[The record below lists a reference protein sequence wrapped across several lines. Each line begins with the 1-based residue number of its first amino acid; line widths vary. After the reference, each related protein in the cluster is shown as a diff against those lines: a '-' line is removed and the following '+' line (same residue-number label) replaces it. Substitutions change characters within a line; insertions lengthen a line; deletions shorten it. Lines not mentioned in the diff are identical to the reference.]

1 MEIWTSWIQRRLEKL
16 QGRGDFAT
24 NNLIT
29 VLKIAI
35 LTNDDLLSLRFDNRK
50 MRGLVRRCCCCCCRF
65 MI

>member
-35 LTNDDLLSLRFDNRK
+35 RTNDDLLLLRFDNWK
-50 MRGLVRRCCCCCCRF
+50 MRGLVRRCRCCCCKF